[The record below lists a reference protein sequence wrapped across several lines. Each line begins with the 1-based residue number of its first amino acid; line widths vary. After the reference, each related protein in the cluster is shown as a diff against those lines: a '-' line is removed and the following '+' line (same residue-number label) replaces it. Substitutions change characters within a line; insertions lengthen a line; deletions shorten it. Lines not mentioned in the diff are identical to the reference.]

1 MQGQKA
7 YLFFTKCFTPWP
19 RNDLKY
25 VVPIEFHPSFLSLQ
39 HKSKFVLLHTP
50 AIQGNF
56 APKVIQEIGWP
67 PKKQE
72 LKAAQ
77 HIKGVK
83 Q

>member
-1 MQGQKA
+1 MRGQKSIL
-7 YLFFTKCFTPWP
+7 LFGLGQGMIMKILFLVAF
-19 RNDLKY
+19 
-25 VVPIEFHPSFLSLQ
+25 EPSALSLQ

-83 Q
+83 P